1 MTTTHPTATLCLNAA
16 RGVMVAGRGD
26 DEGGDE
32 SVAAGRRY
40 WFGYWFSTGVP
51 VAMS

>member
-1 MTTTHPTATLCLNAA
+1 MTTTHPAASRCPNAA
-16 RGVMVAGRGD
+16 HGVMVAGRGGEGRD
-26 DEGGDE
+26 D
-32 SVAAGRRY
+32 SVAVGRRY